1 MARFFKD
8 CLDQVGAGILIILLL
23 PLFALLALIVL
34 IDNGRPIIYR
44 RRVIGTHGEFDAF
57 KFRTMSRDADA
68 ILANDPALKG
78 EFERNFKLRNDP
90 RLTRAGALLR
100 KYSLD
105 ELPQL
110 FNVIKGQMSLVG
122 PRMITAQELS
132 KYGPY
137 QDLLMTTKPG
147 LTGYWQTRGRQQTSY
162 EERVRMDVHYI
173 SNWSLGLDL
182 RILFETPWRVIT
194 GKGAY

>member
-1 MARFFKD
+1 MGR
-8 CLDQVGAGILIILLL
+8 VGKEVVDRLGAAILIVLLL
-23 PLFALLALIVL
+23 PLYLMIALIVVV
-34 IDNGRPIIYR
+34 DDGWPVIYR
-44 RRVIGTHGEFDAF
+44 RRVVGTKGEFDAY
-57 KFRTMSRDADA
+57 KFRSMRRGAGAMLDQ
-68 ILANDPALKG
+68 DPALKR
-78 EFERNFKLRNDP
+78 EYERNFKLRQDP
-90 RLTRAGALLR
+90 RLTSAGALLR

-110 FNVIKGQMSLVG
+110 FNVLKGQMSLVG

-137 QDLLMTTKPG
+137 RDLLMTTKPG
-147 LTGYWQTRGRQQTSY
+147 LTGYWQTRGRQDTTY

-173 SNWSLGLDL
+173 THWSLALDL
-182 RILFETPWRVIT
+182 QILFETPWKVIR